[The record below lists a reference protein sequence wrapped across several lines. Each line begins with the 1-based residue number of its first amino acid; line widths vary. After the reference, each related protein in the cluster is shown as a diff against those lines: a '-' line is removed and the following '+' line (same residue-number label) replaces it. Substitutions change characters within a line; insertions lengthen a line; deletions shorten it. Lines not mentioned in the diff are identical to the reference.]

1 MTSSTGRQIAN
12 RIAQLRAIKAGREQD
27 PPEPARQHFGPTP
40 RKKTK
45 PTRRKGRK

>member
-1 MTSSTGRQIAN
+1 MSSKTGRQIAG

-27 PPEPARQHFGPTP
+27 PPEPARQHFGLAP
-40 RKKTK
+40 RKAK